1 MHVLYSATFANDIKV
16 FNLRSANRNFKAEN
30 NAVARED
37 IRLTGNRPSQVHICR
52 ISVQATTSRLCYLW

>member
-1 MHVLYSATFANDIKV
+1 MNVLYSATFADIKV

-37 IRLTGNRPSQVHICR
+37 IRLTGNSPSQVHICR
-52 ISVQATTSRLCYLW
+52 ISVQFTTSRLYYL